1 MNVRALCERL
11 PRAGLLA
18 GLGAAA
24 AILAVPG
31 HAPLRAEPAPD
42 QPTAQLLEGPASTF
56 GVLSRA
62 RRLQA
67 KGMTAGS
74 PVMIR
79 IFKGESEL
87 ELWLKKGERFELFAT
102 YPVCYWS
109 GRLGPKQR
117 EGDRQA
123 PEGFYTV
130 STEQLHRQG
139 RHPRSLDLGF
149 PNALDRAQS
158 RTGSYILMHG
168 GCRSIGCYA
177 MTNPVMEEVYALSEQ
192 ALRQGQDRIQ
202 VHVFPFRMTDA
213 NLSVFADHKW
223 HDFWLGLREAYDLFE
238 QTHTPPRIG
247 ICDRKY
253 VVGEEL
259 ALGDPAAP
267 ASPGTGT
274 WGAHSTCERDEV
286 AALAQASPLVR
297 TATRHYVRYMRH
309 ARRFAGRNARRAYAA
324 ARRSR
329 VAAYARRMRTT
340 SASYS
345 RRAH

>member
-1 MNVRALCERL
+1 M
-11 PRAGLLA
+11 
-18 GLGAAA
+18 
-24 AILAVPG
+24 
-31 HAPLRAEPAPD
+31 
-42 QPTAQLLEGPASTF
+42 
-56 GVLSRA
+56 
-62 RRLQA
+62 
-67 KGMTAGS
+67 
-74 PVMIR
+74 
-79 IFKGESEL
+79 
-87 ELWLKKGERFELFAT
+87 
-102 YPVCYWS
+102 
-109 GRLGPKQR
+109 
-117 EGDRQA
+117 
-123 PEGFYTV
+123 
-130 STEQLHRQG
+130 
-139 RHPRSLDLGF
+139 
-149 PNALDRAQS
+149 
-158 RTGSYILMHG
+158 
-168 GCRSIGCYA
+168 
-177 MTNPVMEEVYALSEQ
+177 SEQ

-238 QTHTPPRIG
+238 RTHTPPRIA
-247 ICDRKY
+247 ICDKKY
-253 VVGEEL
+253 VVGREL

-297 TATRHYVRYMRH
+297 TAARHYVRYMRH